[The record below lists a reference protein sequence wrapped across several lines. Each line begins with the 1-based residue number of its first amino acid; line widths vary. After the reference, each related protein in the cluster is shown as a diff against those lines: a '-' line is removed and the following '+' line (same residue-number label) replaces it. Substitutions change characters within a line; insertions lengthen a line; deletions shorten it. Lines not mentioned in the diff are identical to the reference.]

1 MKKTIIAVMSLVAS
15 QAFANSA
22 WIEQN
27 KLVGEIGGWKVYSKE
42 QNLRDTPSNQNMF
55 TLNQA
60 IVRALNDQLDWANYL
75 SGSESI
81 SDFYLLTPAQRS
93 ALQKRPLIIYETTKS
108 YYELV
113 ALKEKL
119 IHMEDMLDAVEAASE
134 LSSRMY
140 KIGNINQLA
149 LLKQNKNLYKKR
161 LEYKALQVKF
171 LEAKERFIQRMNFD
185 NRNIRIDI
193 DVRLPDPPKEPRKLN
208 AKELKAIELGVINNL
223 ESVKTRSIARHSYE
237 SYLEK
242 YQSVKSY
249 KDEILPTQKK
259 ISEENLLRYNGMLI
273 DVFHLLEDAETQS
286 KTVIDYIDANA
297 AFLIQSARLEKD
309 LIEVQIDFSNIN
321 VR

>member
-1 MKKTIIAVMSLVAS
+1 
-15 QAFANSA
+15 
-22 WIEQN
+22 
-27 KLVGEIGGWKVYSKE
+27 
-42 QNLRDTPSNQNMF
+42 
-55 TLNQA
+55 
-60 IVRALNDQLDWANYL
+60 
-75 SGSESI
+75 
-81 SDFYLLTPAQRS
+81 
-93 ALQKRPLIIYETTKS
+93 
-108 YYELV
+108 
-113 ALKEKL
+113 
-119 IHMEDMLDAVEAASE
+119 
-134 LSSRMY
+134 MY

-193 DVRLPDPPKEPRKLN
+193 DVRLPDLPKEPRKLN

-223 ESVKTRSIARHSYE
+223 ETVKTRSIARHSYE
-237 SYLEK
+237 GYLEK

-297 AFLIQSARLEKD
+297 ALLIQSARLEKD